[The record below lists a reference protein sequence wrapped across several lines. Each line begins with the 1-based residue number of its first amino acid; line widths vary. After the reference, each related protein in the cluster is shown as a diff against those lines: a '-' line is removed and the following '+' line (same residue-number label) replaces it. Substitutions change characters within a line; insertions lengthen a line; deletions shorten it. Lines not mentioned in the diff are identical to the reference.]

1 MREAVIAYWFGRSRC
16 PRPFKTTGATRVPPA
31 RPFRE
36 RAGDDGVPPVLCRG
50 KMPLRRRSRQSPRI
64 CRCSPRPDRG
74 NRSRGFAGLRTNLR
88 PGALD
93 DCRRWWAF
101 MPAADWRHP
110 VGPDSTIE
118 ALPDH
123 PVVHIAY
130 AGRCR
135 LGGQGTFDQP
145 NNSQKAVAA
154 CRCRITAAA
163 ACFPAPARAWVPGR
177 RAAVGDRPIPRADA
191 PPAHLSVDA
200 SVRKPPAA
208 RGAARR
214 LARPNSLP

>member
-16 PRPFKTTGATRVPPA
+16 PHPFKATGATRVPPA

-88 PGALD
+88 
-93 DCRRWWAF
+93 
-101 MPAADWRHP
+101 
-110 VGPDSTIE
+110 
-118 ALPDH
+118 
-123 PVVHIAY
+123 
-130 AGRCR
+130 AGRPRRLHPMVEVRARGGLAPRRSGQHDRSFARSSGGSHRLCR
-135 LGGQGTFDQP
+135 PMPPGRARHFRQP
-145 NNSQKAVAA
+145 NNSQEALAM
-154 CRCRITAAA
+154 RRRRITAAA
-163 ACFPAPARAWVPGR
+163 ACFPAPAHAWVPGR
-177 RAAVGDRPIPRADA
+177 RAAAGDRPIPRAGD
-191 PPAHLSVDA
+191 PPARPSGDA

>member
-16 PRPFKTTGATRVPPA
+16 PHPFKAIGATRVPPA

-50 KMPLRRRSRQSPRI
+50 MPLCRRSRQSPRI
-64 CRCSPRPDRG
+64 CRVSPG
-74 NRSRGFAGLRTNLR
+74 LTAENRSRGFAGLRTNLR

-93 DCRRWWAF
+93 DCSRWWGF
-101 MPAADWRHP
+101 MPGADWRHP

-130 AGRCR
+130 AGLCR

-145 NNSQKAVAA
+145 NNSQEALAM
-154 CRCRITAAA
+154 RRRRTTAAA

-177 RAAVGDRPIPRADA
+177 RAAACDRPIPRAGD
-191 PPAHLSVDA
+191 PPARPSGDA
-200 SVRKPPAA
+200 SVRKRPAA